1 MDSGEYEDEDYSDFD
16 ENGVLED
23 DHDSEFVDEEENIEA
38 LIQDASA
45 YAPNSDDDDDDDES
59 DDDLWDVEEFLQEDT
74 SFVTLLDRADA
85 FASLKQ
91 TMSHLIT
98 TGQASILE
106 SKLNPDQK
114 SLLQT
119 CLSKSESKSEEE
131 NITH

>member
-1 MDSGEYEDEDYSDFD
+1 M
-16 ENGVLED
+16 
-23 DHDSEFVDEEENIEA
+23 
-38 LIQDASA
+38 IQDASA
-45 YAPNSDDDDDDDES
+45 YAPNSDDDDDES

-91 TMSHLIT
+91 TMSHLIS

-114 SLLQT
+114 SLLQS
-119 CLSKSESKSEEE
+119 CLSKSEANASEGE